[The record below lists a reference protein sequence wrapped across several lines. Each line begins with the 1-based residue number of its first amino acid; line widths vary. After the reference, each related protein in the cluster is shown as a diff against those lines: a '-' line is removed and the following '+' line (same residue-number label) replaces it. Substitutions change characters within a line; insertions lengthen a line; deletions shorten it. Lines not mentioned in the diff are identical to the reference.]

1 MSESEYY
8 ALLSAQLCTKS
19 VSMRE
24 REKERERR
32 ERERESITDLVHN
45 STAHNTVPKLLLRL
59 FIESPVIVFRDSYLE
74 S

>member
-1 MSESEYY
+1 M
-8 ALLSAQLCTKS
+8 SAQLYTKS
-19 VSMRE
+19 VSM
-24 REKERERR
+24 R

-45 STAHNTVPKLLLRL
+45 STAHNTVPKLLQRL